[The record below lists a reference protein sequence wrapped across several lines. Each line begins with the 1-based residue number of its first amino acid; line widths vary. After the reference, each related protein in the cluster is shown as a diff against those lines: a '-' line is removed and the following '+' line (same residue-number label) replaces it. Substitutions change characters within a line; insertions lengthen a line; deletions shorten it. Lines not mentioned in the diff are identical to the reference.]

1 MSNKKSLEFVRKDR
15 TARNEDFQRKLEE
28 EIGLIL
34 YGWNGDRNGVP
45 YVRIGDSL
53 IWLMEEC
60 TEDLSGRLVYRKQSD
75 VLREIEL
82 AISDEVEKAKQEDQ
96 EVEDYFARLSK

>member
-1 MSNKKSLEFVRKDR
+1 MSIKKSLEFVRKDR

-34 YGWNGDRNGVP
+34 YGWNRDSNGVP